1 MVNEEDVEEE
11 MQAEER
17 RRQKKVYH
25 EGQVEKYREQ
35 QKDAVEKK
43 LELGKIC
50 GQVAQKKLELEASI
64 SDQEAK
70 LAEDKNKM
78 AGTEEQLE
86 VLKEKYEEAEKA
98 EEFCISQIRFWSEL
112 LESSGDE
119 EDHGQEDGEGW
130 NPRY

>member
-1 MVNEEDVEEE
+1 MTKW
-11 MQAEER
+11 R
-17 RRQKKVYH
+17 
-25 EGQVEKYREQ
+25 
-35 QKDAVEKK
+35 
-43 LELGKIC
+43 
-50 GQVAQKKLELEASI
+50 KKLELEASI

-78 AGTEEQLE
+78 AGMEEQLE
-86 VLKEKYEEAEKA
+86 VLKEKYEEAEKLV
-98 EEFCISQIRFWSEL
+98 ISQISRFWGEL

>member
-1 MVNEEDVEEE
+1 MWPSGAN
-11 MQAEER
+11 
-17 RRQKKVYH
+17 
-25 EGQVEKYREQ
+25 
-35 QKDAVEKK
+35 K
-43 LELGKIC
+43 LEF
-50 GQVAQKKLELEASI
+50 EASI

-78 AGTEEQLE
+78 AGMEEQLE
-86 VLKEKYEEAEKA
+86 VLKEKYEEAEKL
-98 EEFCISQIRFWSEL
+98 EEFCISQISRFWGEL